1 MSRKSIVGVVV
12 LVAMAGSLLSGCA
25 IIDDLV
31 NNRSSDLLVQGVTS
45 YCKESITDRP
55 TVFKV
60 ANTRLAYEG
69 YAVKLSC
76 SPIGN

>member
-1 MSRKSIVGVVV
+1 MVKKGIVGVV
-12 LVAMAGSLLSGCA
+12 LMIGIAIASGCA

-31 NNRSSDLLVQGVTS
+31 NNRSSDLIVQGVTA

>member
-1 MSRKSIVGVVV
+1 MVKIVVV
-12 LVAMAGSLLSGCA
+12 LVLAFSLSGCA

-31 NNRSSDLLVQGVTS
+31 NNRSSDLIVQGVTA

>member
-1 MSRKSIVGVVV
+1 MVKIVV
-12 LVAMAGSLLSGCA
+12 LVLAFSLSGCA

-31 NNRSSDLLVQGVTS
+31 NNRSSDLIVQGVTA